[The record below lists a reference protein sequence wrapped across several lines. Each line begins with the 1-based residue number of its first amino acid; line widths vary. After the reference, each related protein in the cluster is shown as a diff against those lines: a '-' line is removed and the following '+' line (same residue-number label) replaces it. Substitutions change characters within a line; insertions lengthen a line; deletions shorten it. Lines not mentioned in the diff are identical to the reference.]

1 MSGAVPLICQKKSYL
16 MNYKSIAT
24 LALSLVAMLAVSSAA
39 QARDYDWNATVTGAS
54 THNYNDGSSCKN
66 GHITIKGSSTVNILA
81 LKCDYLRVY
90 IEGAS
95 TLHIHAAAIP
105 SHLSVHIE
113 GASTVSVK
121 GGINTVSGDMEG
133 SSTLTVIGHVTNDK
147 LAVSGGSTFNVN

>member
-1 MSGAVPLICQKKSYL
+1 MK
-16 MNYKSIAT
+16 YKSIAT
-24 LALSLVAMLAVSSAA
+24 LALSAFAMLSVSATV

-66 GHITIKGSSTVNILA
+66 GHITVKGSSTVNILA

-113 GASTVSVK
+113 GSSTVSVK
-121 GGINTVSGDMEG
+121 GGINTVSGDMSG
-133 SSTLTVIGHVTNDK
+133 ASTMTVIGHVSHDK
-147 LAVSGGSTFNVN
+147 LAVSGGSTYNVN

>member
-1 MSGAVPLICQKKSYL
+1 
-16 MNYKSIAT
+16 MNIRFRQT
-24 LALSLVAMLAVSSAA
+24 LAFSLLVACLGMSSA
-39 QARDYDWNATVTGAS
+39 QARDYDWHATVTGAS

-66 GHITIKGSSTVNILA
+66 GHVTIKGSSTVNILA

-90 IEGAS
+90 IEGSS

-133 SSTLTVIGHVTNDK
+133 SSTLTVIGHVNHDK